1 MFWKGIKPPFII
13 VWMSMY
19 YHKPFSM
26 YTTDFKLKKKIWLN
40 VNESVLNVN
49 KDFREMGVVY
59 DIISF
64 TTKLAETIKE
74 ESGIYYQG

>member
-1 MFWKGIKPPFII
+1 
-13 VWMSMY
+13 
-19 YHKPFSM
+19 M
-26 YTTDFKLKKKIWLN
+26 YTTDIKLKKAKKLWLN
-40 VNESVLNVN
+40 VNEYVLNVN

-74 ESGIYYQG
+74 ESGIYY